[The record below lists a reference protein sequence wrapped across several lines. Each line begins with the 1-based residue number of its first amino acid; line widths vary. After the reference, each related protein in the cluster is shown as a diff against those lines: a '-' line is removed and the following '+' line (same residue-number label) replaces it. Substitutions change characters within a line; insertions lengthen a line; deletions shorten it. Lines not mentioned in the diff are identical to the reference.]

1 MKHILITLLT
11 LTAVVPAFAEDLSGE
26 KVYNYTCIVC
36 HGNGLLHA
44 PPKGDSKRWAKLIKE
59 GLDELVPAALH
70 GERAM
75 PPKGNNPNLTD
86 MEVARAVVYMAN
98 AAGGRFAEP
107 TVADVVRWRAKADAK
122 RQKHEKQRKHDERE
136 GYEKPEKK

>member
-1 MKHILITLLT
+1 MKRI
-11 LTAVVPAFAEDLSGE
+11 LTATLALAAMVPAFAEDLSGE

-44 PPKGDSKRWAKLIKE
+44 PPKGDKQRWAKLIKE
-59 GLDELVPAALH
+59 GLDEIVPAALH

-75 PPKGNNPNLTD
+75 PPKGNNPNLSD

-98 AAGGRFAEP
+98 AGGGKFAEP
-107 TVADVVRWRAKADAK
+107 TAADVVRWREKADAK
-122 RQKHEKQRKHDERE
+122 RLKHEKHRKHDGRE
-136 GYEKPEKK
+136 KYEKLEKK